1 MASIKSSWE
10 RSNGGDKQGG
20 TAFLPGDWK
29 YTSVG
34 TMSNRDSQYLEVRQY
49 QRTEIAAIFRVPP
62 HMVGDTSK
70 MSNANAEQQN
80 LMFVTDTL
88 RPYLGRLESEIARK
102 LLPTAGRNSGRY
114 QVEFDVS
121 ERLRG
126 DITSQAAGLTAGRQG
141 GWFSINDIRAKIGEN
156 PIGAEGDVY
165 LAPIQ
170 YQNAKRL
177 LDTESLQDQPL
188 LSSEPDA
195 KPADDAAPTP
205 DERSAMARYTSG
217 YLTIYRD
224 AFGRLL
230 KRDKRDF
237 DTISSLFSPVLR
249 SIAEAAQDFAMSKA
263 GLSVIPNSDINKHI
277 EAVCSSMAKRAAE
290 YTETDADASAGAE
303 FRKAVRALVINTARD
318 CAAFAAE
325 QSVAA

>member
-1 MASIKSSWE
+1 
-10 RSNGGDKQGG
+10 
-20 TAFLPGDWK
+20 
-29 YTSVG
+29 
-34 TMSNRDSQYLEVRQY
+34 
-49 QRTEIAAIFRVPP
+49 
-62 HMVGDTSK
+62 
-70 MSNANAEQQN
+70 
-80 LMFVTDTL
+80 
-88 RPYLGRLESEIARK
+88 
-102 LLPTAGRNSGRY
+102 
-114 QVEFDVS
+114 
-121 ERLRG
+121 
-126 DITSQAAGLTAGRQG
+126 
-141 GWFSINDIRAKIGEN
+141 
-156 PIGAEGDVY
+156 
-165 LAPIQ
+165 
-170 YQNAKRL
+170 
-177 LDTESLQDQPL
+177 
-188 LSSEPDA
+188 
-195 KPADDAAPTP
+195 
-205 DERSAMARYTSG
+205 MARYTSG